1 MPENSRDT
9 SLVVSPL
16 LADEPEWDEARLQ
29 VLVKA
34 IGRGNH
40 FPTACKL
47 AMLPKKTFDKWMREG
62 EKEDAAE
69 ELRRFF
75 VLVTMAEA
83 TAEDTLLGAVSR
95 GARRDWHAALAVLER
110 RFPTWSPVNK
120 IDLKGNLDM
129 NVAHTLPRSREER
142 ASLYDELLAAAT
154 RAKETS
160 TQGGSPDPS
169 REEEAARDGSMS

>member
-1 MPENSRDT
+1 MSETSRDT

-142 ASLYDELLAAAT
+142 ASLYDELLAAAM
-154 RAKETS
+154 RSSETAPQSAGSS
-160 TQGGSPDPS
+160 T
-169 REEEAARDGSMS
+169 REEEAARDGSVS